1 MKSTRVLEQPRHVS
15 VDIVVRDGMQR
26 HTDCGRNR
34 VLWHQDSRDDH
45 ALPFS
50 ASVAMFGVENEVDNI
65 PVDFRFG
72 EAGGEGIWNW
82 TRFYQRHG
90 WQLLVAGHDRVPQ
103 NRRGGVSRN
112 LCDNYKPASLHFSI
126 TNRSKDKLSSNSIRS
141 RTAPPHRSATIA
153 GGVIPRAS
161 GTSYDASS
169 RRNLAGNAIV
179 VARSL
184 TQRAY
189 SLRSN
194 QVENSTTDTAK
205 ALPGIVDGS
214 VYRFGPHVGHIN
226 MRGLS
231 GAQKSFA
238 KGASHV

>member
-1 MKSTRVLEQPRHVS
+1 MTLTRVPHQSRHVP
-15 VDIVVRDGMQR
+15 VDIVVRDGSER
-26 HTDCGRNR
+26 HSDCGGHRFFRHENT
-34 VLWHQDSRDDH
+34 RDNH
-45 ALPFS
+45 ALGLPVRIGSFCKQD
-50 ASVAMFGVENEVDNI
+50 EVNDSSLY
-65 PVDFRFG
+65 FYSG
-72 EAGGEGIWNW
+72 EAGSEGIWNGA
-82 TRFYQRHG
+82 RFYQRHG
-90 WQLLVAGHDRVPQ
+90 WQLLEAGHDRVPQ

-141 RTAPPHRSATIA
+141 RIAPVSATIA
-153 GGVIPRAS
+153 GDIAPHGVT

-194 QVENSTTDTAK
+194 QVKDPATDRTE

>member
-15 VDIVVRDGMQR
+15 VDIVVRDGMQGHSDR
-26 HTDCGRNR
+26 GGNR

-45 ALPFS
+45 ALSFS
-50 ASVAMFGVENEVDNI
+50 ASVGMFGVENEVDNI
-65 PVDFRFG
+65 PVDFRSG
-72 EAGGEGIWNW
+72 EAGSEGIWNW
-82 TRFYQRHG
+82 TGFYQRHG
-90 WQLLVAGHDRVPQ
+90 WQLLEAGHDRVPQ

-112 LCDNYKPASLHFSI
+112 LCDNYKPASLHFS
-126 TNRSKDKLSSNSIRS
+126 NSIKIRS
-141 RTAPPHRSATIA
+141 RIAPVGATIA
-153 GGVIPRAS
+153 GDIAPHGVT

-184 TQRAY
+184 IQRAY

-214 VYRFGPHVGHIN
+214 VYRFGPHVVKHD
-226 MRGLS
+226 MRNFHS
-231 GAQKSFA
+231 AA
-238 KGASHV
+238 NH